1 VSPDDLI
8 QHLKDLASLAGLV
21 GLFIGLCQYVRAQR
35 WKQAEFAA
43 KELDKLTT
51 DPLLSLACTLLD
63 WSGRSF
69 EVPSSYHYKLED
81 SRFEHNWGS
90 LKRSMSAK
98 IAPDDSGGF
107 NSQEVLYRDIF
118 DHLFTYLDRL
128 NHYVEIKLINA
139 EDLRVLRYYLQEVV
153 SPRLAD
159 HQPIFNDFIE
169 EFGYEGVFRLCKKL
183 RVSR

>member
-1 VSPDDLI
+1 LQWSARNLRSQAACCPSTQSIPAITGQFSRRWAGFSSVS
-8 QHLKDLASLAGLV
+8 
-21 GLFIGLCQYVRAQR
+21 
-35 WKQAEFAA
+35 
-43 KELDKLTT
+43 LTT

-81 SRFEHNWGS
+81 SRFEHNWDS
-90 LKRSMSAK
+90 LKRSMSAN
-98 IAPDDSGGF
+98 IVPDDSGGF

-128 NHYVEIKLINA
+128 NHYVEIKLVNA
-139 EDLRVLRYYLQEVV
+139 KDLRILRYYLQEVV